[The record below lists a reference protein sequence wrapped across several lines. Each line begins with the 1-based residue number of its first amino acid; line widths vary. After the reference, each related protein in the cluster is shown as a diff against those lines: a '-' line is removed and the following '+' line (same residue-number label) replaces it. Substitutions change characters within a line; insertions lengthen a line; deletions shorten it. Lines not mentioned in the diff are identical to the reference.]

1 MPSMNEPPWAPVP
14 SPPAAA
20 PALELIDCSNRL
32 FKGRCAP
39 KQHVLCPP
47 AHTHGCAAGLPCQVF
62 PPPALARPPR
72 KRSQQVAPWPFHP
85 PPTSP
90 QCSFGSIKAVRMGP
104 APPAI
109 YPGQQAAEVYFA
121 TVGQA
126 AAALTALNA
135 IVVPALSGRQ
145 QLEIRCWVQPKGA
158 AAAQAHGRQART
170 PQAAGRLQQAQQA
183 QHGIVSLQGPTQ
195 HALSAGPSEP
205 AAAKGPSL
213 ELPGVTDLPAA
224 LDFCS
229 SCCYKAVPGGSPAVA
244 PRQLCW
250 LPLAAACRAAAGP
263 PGQARTA

>member
-1 MPSMNEPPWAPVP
+1 
-14 SPPAAA
+14 
-20 PALELIDCSNRL
+20 
-32 FKGRCAP
+32 
-39 KQHVLCPP
+39 
-47 AHTHGCAAGLPCQVF
+47 
-62 PPPALARPPR
+62 
-72 KRSQQVAPWPFHP
+72 
-85 PPTSP
+85 
-90 QCSFGSIKAVRMGP
+90 MGP

-109 YPGQQAAEVYFA
+109 YPAQQAAEVYFA

-229 SCCYKAVPGGSPAVA
+229 SCCYKAVPGEPPVVA

-263 PGQARTA
+263 PGQARTARHRHIAPALADHANLGQPWLAQLCTALPPAAAVCPHNAAGCDATP